1 MRHGTTTISMDWPAI
16 NSEVSWPVNHVP
28 LRTAIAHIMKY
39 EQLRNVRCT
48 VEQLIP
54 ILHSL
59 AQVQEG
65 VNDRGKVTVAMIK
78 TAFGTMGEHYIVQYS
93 DMGVEGTNGSLIVRN
108 GYRSGGRFSRERAN
122 DFCYVDTSTTTVEV
136 NIVAELDHPL
146 NNPEIQRAISIPDDV
161 LQRLIIYL
169 TEQKKKNKKG
179 SKKRKASDSGAGT
192 DNDTDN
198 DNNNTSNINGGDNND
213 ATPTLSD
220 DDVAVRNFVGEVK
233 GPLVLR
239 YILGNRIGQ
248 CELSKDEMATNCIS
262 PRSLILGLLPPTKD
276 ESDDDGE
283 DARMYNRVY
292 DPSNLGRTQTF
303 IPRGSVLVKTEYYNK
318 LKECKTQLDK
328 FLKLFQS
335 EKCVIPSASLM
346 IFILGSITGYGCSD
360 EATIIM
366 LGCAFKLV
374 LHVMGIDITNAQ
386 VSKAVPSAA
395 TLATYEHALSAGCV
409 AVMRQEMVDNNVTVA
424 SITTDHGYKGGLEV
438 LPKIISY
445 AVINAKTATV
455 RRYVIDCDKG
465 SHAAKEYARAI
476 AHSARRFL
484 GDELAEVVEVYSI
497 CGDAGGGGDGVTLV
511 HDYLMKEG
519 TMKSDSISGNCTL
532 HSFNKAVQRAG
543 EDILGAQGLGKHNPF
558 QLLFVFS
565 TMMKRCVKQ
574 YGRKRVDEMWDDTIE
589 KLKSSQSWSD
599 EAETM
604 HKQAFCEFM
613 NSTEKF
619 SITMIQEPVHTRWGT
634 VGA

>member
-1 MRHGTTTISMDWPAI
+1 VRGRLIVIVTRCVVYPLPIRWHATTTISMDWPTI
-16 NSEVSWPVNHVP
+16 SSEVSWPVNHVP
-28 LRTAIAHIMKY
+28 LRTAIAHIMKC
-39 EQLRNVRCT
+39 EQLSHVRCT
-48 VEQLIP
+48 AEQLIP

-59 AQVQEG
+59 AQVQVG
-65 VNDRGKVTVAMIK
+65 INDRGKVTVDMIK
-78 TAFGTMGEHYIVQYS
+78 TAFGKMGERYIVRYS

-108 GYRSGGRFSRERAN
+108 GYRSGSSRQDNRERVN
-122 DFCYVDTSTTTVEV
+122 DFCYVDTITTVEV
-136 NIVAELDHPL
+136 NDIVAESDHPL
-146 NNPEIQRAISIPDDV
+146 NNPEIQRAMSLPDDV
-161 LQRLIIYL
+161 LEKLISYL
-169 TEQKKKNKKG
+169 TKKNKNKKG
-179 SKKRKASDSGAGT
+179 KKRKASGSSVGT
-192 DNDTDN
+192 GDDNNNTSNSSVGTGDN
-198 DNNNTSNINGGDNND
+198 NNNTSNINGGDNND

-484 GDELAEVVEVYSI
+484 GDELAEIVEVYSI

-519 TMKSDSISGNCTL
+519 TMKPDSISGNCTL

-565 TMMKRCVKQ
+565 TIMKRAW
-574 YGRKRVDEMWDDTIE
+574 E
-589 KLKSSQSWSD
+589 
-599 EAETM
+599 
-604 HKQAFCEFM
+604 
-613 NSTEKF
+613 
-619 SITMIQEPVHTRWGT
+619 
-634 VGA
+634 